1 MTTVNVTTTQNTVTV
16 SDDGSTVTVQTGNI
30 SQDTFDALVARVSQL
45 ESTTALVTQL
55 NDGTF

>member
-1 MTTVNVTTTQNTVTV
+1 MSTVNVTTTQNTVTV
-16 SDDGSTVTVQTGNI
+16 SGDGSTVAVRTGDI
-30 SQDTFDALVARVSQL
+30 SQDTFDALVTRVSQL

>member
-1 MTTVNVTTTQNTVTV
+1 MTAVNVTTMQNTVTV
-16 SDDGSTVTVQTGNI
+16 SADGSTVTVQTGDI
-30 SQDTFDALVARVSQL
+30 SQDTFDALVTRVSQL

>member
-1 MTTVNVTTTQNTVTV
+1 MTATRNTVIV
-16 SDDGSTVTVQTGNI
+16 SDDGSTVTIQTGDV

-55 NDGTF
+55 DDGTF

>member
-1 MTTVNVTTTQNTVTV
+1 MTTVDVTTTQNTVTV
-16 SDDGSTVTVQTGNI
+16 SDDGSTVAVRTGDI
-30 SQDTFDALVARVSQL
+30 SQDTFDALVTRVSQL